1 MKAFKII
8 DIKDFMNNLLL
19 GENFDSFWVTEATIT
34 TFCTFSIDGTLHPD
48 FFDTDN
54 QKILEESGVHTA
66 SWKHL
71 RSFCYSVI
79 RGKQTPLSFKIVFQ
93 LPASQAASL
102 IQKHGLTISPDLV
115 SGFFLN
121 LQYKNRELTCITGTS
136 LKTFLMDRSAEQLWD
151 SLVPDFLR
159 GQKILFEEI

>member
-1 MKAFKII
+1 
-8 DIKDFMNNLLL
+8 L
-19 GENFDSFWVTEATIT
+19 FWVTEAAIT

-54 QKILEESGVHTA
+54 RKILEDSGIRTA

-79 RGKQTPLSFKIVFQ
+79 RGRQTPLSFKIVFQ
-93 LPASQAASL
+93 LPTPHAASL

-115 SGFFLN
+115 EGFFLN

-136 LKTFLMDRSAEQLWD
+136 LKTFLLDRSAEQLWD
-151 SLVPDFLR
+151 SLLPDFLR
-159 GQKILFEEI
+159 RQKIPFEEI